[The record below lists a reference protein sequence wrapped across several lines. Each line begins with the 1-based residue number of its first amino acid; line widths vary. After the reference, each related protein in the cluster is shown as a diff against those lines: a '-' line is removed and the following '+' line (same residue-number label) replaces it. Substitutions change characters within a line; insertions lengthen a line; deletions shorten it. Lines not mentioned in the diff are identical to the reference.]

1 MLNRTIKLMLMLTTL
16 ILLLAGIIIAITL
29 LNAEYPTPVRI
40 PIKIGLTVI
49 AVVLTCTLNYVLIF

>member
-1 MLNRTIKLMLMLTTL
+1 MLMLTTL

-29 LNAEYPTPVRI
+29 LNAEYPTPFRI

>member
-1 MLNRTIKLMLMLTTL
+1 MLMLTTL
-16 ILLLAGIIIAITL
+16 ILLLAGIIITITL